1 MSEYLYMEVTSDRLE
16 LPVAVAESVEELA
29 RLRGVT
35 RSNIYKIIK
44 NREKG
49 SPQGKYIKVR
59 IDE

>member
-44 NREKG
+44 NREHG
-49 SPQGKYIKVR
+49 LQGKYIKVR
-59 IDE
+59 MDE